1 MFPSFKFRLAR
12 ILVSLIPFWSKRK
25 TVSKAQGRL
34 LIEDP
39 APPVFFRLKRGLLRP
54 NHGFM
59 DPNSLLQQARRKLF
73 GEPSAADLRRWRRAV
88 LKRDGFT
95 CQRCALFSKQPGTL
109 HVHHIVPYA
118 EAPALRTEMSNGIT
132 SMSSLPLSKHKKIE
146 CLRKRGSCLRAY
158 YLKCRSASKPGGH

>member
-1 MFPSFKFRLAR
+1 MVLMFPSFKFRLAR

-59 DPNSLLQQARRKLF
+59 DPDSLLQQARRKLSE
-73 GEPSAADLRRWRRAV
+73 EPSAADLSRFRLTRLATWRSTV
-88 LKRDGFT
+88 I
-95 CQRCALFSKQPGTL
+95 LF
-109 HVHHIVPYA
+109 
-118 EAPALRTEMSNGIT
+118 LRTASSCKSNFLYGDTFSVI
-132 SMSSLPLSKHKKIE
+132 LV
-146 CLRKRGSCLRAY
+146 
-158 YLKCRSASKPGGH
+158 